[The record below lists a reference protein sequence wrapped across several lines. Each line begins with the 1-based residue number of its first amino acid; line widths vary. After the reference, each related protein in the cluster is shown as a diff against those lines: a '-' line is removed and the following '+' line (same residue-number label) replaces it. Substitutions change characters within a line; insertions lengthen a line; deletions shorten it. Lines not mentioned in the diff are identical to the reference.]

1 MDFAFGVDPGE
12 RKRLIYIGEPY
23 QDVLSVS
30 ESISFVFLSLTDIDF
45 LWFIYLLNLIDGILV

>member
-30 ESISFVFLSLTDIDF
+30 ESVSFVFLSLTNIDF
-45 LWFIYLLNLIDGILV
+45 LWFIYLLI